1 MVWSILLADDEA
13 EYVRIQKRCLERAG
27 GYIVY
32 AANNG
37 REALE
42 IIEKETVDIMVLDLT
57 MPVMDGIELLIELH
71 NRHIW
76 IPVLILTG
84 RRIKSRER
92 PHREF
97 GIVEF
102 MDKPV
107 RFDDLKGK
115 MDDML
120 KAGAKRDVTYD
131 LSLTA
136 ILEVL
141 EMERKTGV
149 LTIHLEKEDG
159 RIYFRDGVVVEIDV
173 KGFSAKE
180 AISECLKLE
189 NRARRIA
196 IEYGEHRKKN
206 RIDKWLTEMLPESS

>member
-13 EYVRIQKRCLERAG
+13 EYVRIQKRCLEKVG

-42 IIEKETVDIMVLDLT
+42 IIEKETVDIMVLDLS
-57 MPVMDGIELLIELH
+57 MPVMDGIELLTELH

-76 IPVLILTG
+76 LPVLILTG
-84 RRIKSRER
+84 RRIRSRER

-102 MDKPV
+102 LDKPV
-107 RFDDLKGK
+107 KFEDLKEK
-115 MDDML
+115 MESIL
-120 KAGAKRDVTYD
+120 SAGTKRVVFYG
-131 LSLTA
+131 LSLVTMLA
-136 ILEVL
+136 VL

-159 RIYFRDGVVVEIDV
+159 RIYFRDGVVADIEVN
-173 KGFSAKE
+173 GFSLKE
-180 AISECLKLE
+180 AMSECLKYE
-189 NRARRIA
+189 NRERRIA
-196 IEYGEHRKKN
+196 IEFGEHGKKS
-206 RIDKWLTEMLPESS
+206 RIDKWLTELLPESS